1 MSLRTWWV
9 LQTDGIAARLEKFEQ
24 QLQRRRLVTEHLV
37 AAQWRAFDASCSG
50 TVH

>member
-1 MSLRTWWV
+1 M
-9 LQTDGIAARLEKFEQ
+9 LQADGIAARLEQFEQ

-37 AAQWRAFDASCSG
+37 AAQWRAFDASWPG